1 MKMYMDHFCRILMQY
16 AWILER
22 LAEVTRLGQV
32 VPSLVAQVLLC
43 FRVLLLRMS
52 PRGVTSLWP
61 VIITELVQV
70 FLMMEQELA
79 TDTEQFRYDL
89 VWKFSVNDVGN
100 QQAFK

>member
-1 MKMYMDHFCRILMQY
+1 MPCTLHLYGFS
-16 AWILER
+16 ER

-32 VPSLVAQVLLC
+32 VPLLVSQVLLC
-43 FRVLLLRMS
+43 FRVLLLRLS

-79 TDTEQFRYDL
+79 TDTEQFR
-89 VWKFSVNDVGN
+89 
-100 QQAFK
+100 

>member
-1 MKMYMDHFCRILMQY
+1 MYGFS
-16 AWILER
+16 ER

-32 VPSLVAQVLLC
+32 VPLLVSQVLLC
-43 FRVLLLRMS
+43 FRVLLLRLS

-79 TDTEQFRYDL
+79 TDTEQFSLD
-89 VWKFSVNDVGN
+89 DI
-100 QQAFK
+100 